1 MSGILCAI
9 RGGPSSQPTIQKSIQ
24 LAKDSKKTIYFLYV
38 VNLDFLAHTS
48 SSKTDHIS
56 KEIEEMG
63 EFILLSAQEQAQQ
76 EGVKAVGVTRDGKV
90 TDEIVAWCEENQPDF
105 VILGRPQE
113 DRENNLLTLERL
125 QSFADRIQEVCT
137 AEVLYTPQGAPAED

>member
-9 RGGPSSQPTIQKSIQ
+9 RGGPSSQPTILKSIE
-24 LAKDSKKTIYFLYV
+24 LARETKKTIYFLYV

-48 SSKTDHIS
+48 SSKTNHIS

-63 EFILLSAQEQAQQ
+63 EFILLGAQEQAQQ
-76 EGVKAVGVTRDGKV
+76 EGVKAEGITRDGKV
-90 TDEIVAWCEENQPDF
+90 IEEIIAYCQENQPDY

-125 QSFADRIQEVCT
+125 HAFADRIREVCAAQVIFT
-137 AEVLYTPQGAPAED
+137 AQGPPPED

>member
-9 RGGPSSQPTIQKSIQ
+9 RGGPSSQPTIAASIQ
-24 LAKDSKKTIYFLYV
+24 LAKETKQTIYYLYV
-38 VNLDFLAHTS
+38 VNLDFLTHTS
-48 SSKTDHIS
+48 SSKTNHIS

-63 EFILLSAQEQAQQ
+63 EFILLGAQEQAKSQ
-76 EGVKAVGVTRDGKV
+76 GVDAECIIRDGKV
-90 TDEIVAWCEENQPDF
+90 MDEIISSCEEICPAF

-125 QSFADRIQEVCT
+125 HAFAERIEEACQAQVI
-137 AEVLYTPQGAPAED
+137 YAPE

>member
-9 RGGPSSQPTIQKSIQ
+9 RGGPSSQPTILKSIQ

-76 EGVKAVGVTRDGKV
+76 EGVKAEGVIRDGKV
-90 TDEIVAWCEENQPDF
+90 IDEVVAWCEENQPDF

-137 AEVLYTPQGAPAED
+137 AEVLFTPQGPPAED